1 MRKHPNSESL
11 LQNVKSILPAIR
23 QAARESEQQGHL
35 TDELLTVLFE
45 QRLFRLFIADK
56 YNGETTDLPSAL
68 RVFELVASADGATGW
83 LVMIGAGGGLFS
95 GFLEEGAAREVF
107 LPERAVIAGSGMPA
121 GQAKTTA
128 SGFDVNG
135 RWPYASGAYHAT
147 WFTANCKIDGGDKEI
162 ISIAVPAEQ
171 VVIHDT
177 WQVFGMQATGSNDFS
192 INAAAVPNAFTFSLE
207 KAPISDDAI
216 FRCPL
221 ETLASL
227 SFASVAVGIAQ
238 HACEAFEE
246 LIRHKTVP
254 GSTTPLSEDSDIQY
268 RIGEAQRLIDTSRN
282 RLYQLAESVW
292 GNLEQGISPPETL
305 IRQVQKNCQQIVQ
318 AGIRAADLLK
328 ARAGMAA
335 VFIDSPFGRAWRDL
349 QTLSQHAIVAPSAPL
364 QEGETR

>member
-11 LQNVKSILPAIR
+11 LQSVKSILPTVR
-23 QAARESEQQGHL
+23 QAALESERQGHL
-35 TDELLTVLFE
+35 TDDLLTILFE

-56 YNGETTDLPSAL
+56 YNGETSDLPTAL
-68 RVFELVASADGATGW
+68 RVFELIASADGATGW

-95 GFLEEGAAREVF
+95 GFLEEDAAREIF
-107 LPERAVIAGSGMPA
+107 LPERAVIAGSGMPV
-121 GQAKTTA
+121 GQARTTA
-128 SGFDVNG
+128 NGFDVSG

-192 INAAAVPNAFTFSLE
+192 IHSAAVPDAFTFSLE
-207 KAPISDDAI
+207 NPPIADEAI

-246 LIRHKTVP
+246 LISHKTIP
-254 GSTTPLSEDSDIQY
+254 GSTTPLSEDSDIQN
-268 RIGEAQRLIDTSRN
+268 RIGNAQRLIAPNRD
-282 RLYQLAESVW
+282 RLYQLAESLW
-292 GNLEQGISPPETL
+292 AYLEQGISPPEEL
-305 IRQVQKNCQQIVQ
+305 LRQVQQNCREIVQ
-318 AGIRAADLLK
+318 ASVRCADLLK

-349 QTLSQHAIVAPSAPL
+349 QTLSQHAIVAPSAQAKDDKTP
-364 QEGETR
+364 